1 MQAEVK
7 SVFAVLEVA
16 GVPHVQTVTL
26 RFWRLYF
33 LNLSQDSVEV

>member
-7 SVFAVLEVA
+7 LVLVL
-16 GVPHVQTVTL
+16 GLPHVQTVTL

-33 LNLSQDSVEV
+33 LNPSQDSVEL